1 MLGLPA
7 LREAVAQFHRDED
20 MLPCEADDILIAPGS
35 KMLLYLTMRLFHG
48 GEFEMKCK
56 VGARLRSDREIQGF

>member
-48 GEFEMKCK
+48 GEIET
-56 VGARLRSDREIQGF
+56 AI

>member
-48 GEFEMKCK
+48 GEFEMQSGC
-56 VGARLRSDREIQGF
+56 GETAI